1 MSLIQS
7 AKGALDFG
15 VNDQSGAR
23 RMQIR
28 GIAVIIG
35 ALVTAGVSFAVLIG
49 LTPIQPDA
57 RVTLSAIVING
68 FFVFA
73 MLWLIGWS
81 FAAYSLRAGRGRKR
95 PRACMCASSVCFR

>member
-49 LTPIQPDA
+49 LAVARSRKAPIEP
-57 RVTLSAIVING
+57 V
-68 FFVFA
+68 
-73 MLWLIGWS
+73 
-81 FAAYSLRAGRGRKR
+81 R
-95 PRACMCASSVCFR
+95 PEDI